1 MKLTAQQVYDRLIN
15 DDQILSSKGRIT
27 FHLANIDII
36 VRQRD
41 VVGNIMQEW
50 VDALLAADSMREL
63 GYTPDDFIGSW
74 SEKFD
79 GNGRITV
86 EKGAKGSYDIRIE
99 RPRED
104 GKIDIW
110 EMTGRPAGDGGI
122 LYYEYGKHI
131 IRTDGSE
138 EYSDNVQYENGTG
151 RLTLN
156 SAFEIMWQDDVDH
169 AGDNAV
175 FVNEG

>member
-1 MKLTAQQVYDRLIN
+1 
-15 DDQILSSKGRIT
+15 
-27 FHLANIDII
+27 
-36 VRQRD
+36 
-41 VVGNIMQEW
+41 MQEW

-79 GNGRITV
+79 GNGRLTV

-104 GKIDIW
+104 GKEDIW